1 MSGVS
6 LNMKRVLPAI
16 GLFLAAPLIA
26 EYLPGIL
33 PITMLGTL
41 VVLAPMYGGG
51 AILIRETVRR
61 AGLGWPSIVVLALAY
76 GVLEE
81 GLVTQSLFNPNYL
94 GLNQHLLQPEYI
106 PALGIGAWWT
116 VFVLTLHAVWSIPVS
131 IAIVEGLSARSAA
144 QPWLRRP
151 GLALVTILF
160 ALGCISIARFTI
172 REDAAHFVASRAH
185 LASTAAIIVALIVL
199 AFLLPQSSGVHGQ
212 RSAPRYSTVG
222 LTALIAG
229 SAFLIVPNQWGW
241 WTVCLYLVLD
251 VSVILLIR
259 IWSRAE
265 GWGPRHRLVFSGG
278 AALACAWHA
287 FVETPAV
294 GGPNRAGN
302 AVFAAG
308 LLITLVAA
316 ALKTRVEVE

>member
-1 MSGVS
+1 MGRMSGVS

-61 AGLGWPSIVVLALAY
+61 AGLGWPSILVLALAY

-131 IAIVEGLSARSAA
+131 IAIVEGLATRSAA
-144 QPWLRRP
+144 QPWLRPP
-151 GLALVTILF
+151 GLALVAILF

-185 LASTAAIIVALIVL
+185 LASTAAIIGALTVL
-199 AFLLPQSSGVHGQ
+199 AFRLPQSSGVHGQ
-212 RSAPRYSTVG
+212 RSAPRYSIVG

-229 SAFLIVPNQWGW
+229 SAFLIIPNQWGW
-241 WTVCLYLVLD
+241 VHRSPSENFGRQAV
-251 VSVILLIR
+251 R
-259 IWSRAE
+259 PRGRSRNRSELRSCRAKRPAPTPSRSADRSRRE
-265 GWGPRHRLVFSGG
+265 WGNRKARWPHRSPRKWQSRR
-278 AALACAWHA
+278 AARGRSIH
-287 FVETPAV
+287 E
-294 GGPNRAGN
+294 R
-302 AVFAAG
+302 
-308 LLITLVAA
+308 
-316 ALKTRVEVE
+316 R

>member
-6 LNMKRVLPAI
+6 LKMKRVLPAI
-16 GLFLAAPLIA
+16 GLFFAAPLIA
-26 EYLPGIL
+26 EYLPGNL

-61 AGLGWPSIVVLALAY
+61 AGRGWPSIIVLALAY

-106 PALGIGAWWT
+106 PVFGIGAWWT

-131 IAIVEGLSARSAA
+131 IAMVEGLSAQSAPR
-144 QPWLRRP
+144 PWLRGP
-151 GLALVTILF
+151 GLALVAILF
-160 ALGCISIARFTI
+160 ALGSISIARFTI
-172 REDAAHFVASRAH
+172 REDAAHFVASRSQ

-199 AFLLPQSSGVHGQ
+199 AFRLPQLSGVHGR
-212 RSAPRYSTVG
+212 RSAPLYSTAG

-229 SAFLIVPNQWGW
+229 SAFLIIPNQWGW

-259 IWSRAE
+259 TWSRGK
-265 GWGPRHRLVFSGG
+265 GWGPRHRLALSGG
-278 AALACAWHA
+278 AALAYAWHA

-294 GGPNRAGN
+294 GRPNRAGN

-308 LLITLVAA
+308 LLIALVAA
-316 ALKTRVEVE
+316 ALKTPVEVE

>member
-6 LNMKRVLPAI
+6 LKMKRVLPAI

-26 EYLPGIL
+26 EYLFGNL

-51 AILIRETVRR
+51 AILVRETVRR
-61 AGLGWPSIVVLALAY
+61 AGLGWPSIIVLALAY

-151 GLALVTILF
+151 GLALVAILF

-172 REDAAHFVASRAH
+172 QEDAAHFVAPRAH
-185 LASTAAIIVALIVL
+185 LASAAIIVALTVL
-199 AFLLPQSSGVHGQ
+199 AFRLPRPSGVHGQ
-212 RSAPRYSTVG
+212 RSAPLYSTAG

-251 VSVILLIR
+251 VSMILVIR
-259 IWSRAE
+259 TWSRAQ
-265 GWGPRHRLVFSGG
+265 GWGPGHRLVLSGG
-278 AALACAWHA
+278 AALAYGWHA

-294 GGPNRAGN
+294 GGPNHAGN
-302 AVFAAG
+302 AVFAGG

-316 ALKTRVEVE
+316 ALKTRVGVQ